1 MFLQATEMVEEAR
14 LMEPSAAR
22 TELLTEAVR
31 MLKVGVQKLTL
42 SVICQLLFEGI
53 YCFLQFHF
61 IELFFSQWMHSE
73 CSWNYCYF
81 VRVDS

>member
-1 MFLQATEMVEEAR
+1 MVEEAR

-53 YCFLQFHF
+53 
-61 IELFFSQWMHSE
+61 
-73 CSWNYCYF
+73 
-81 VRVDS
+81 